1 MPHPAAIKKA
11 SRAKAAPA
19 TVSSKSPTITRID
32 ITHPSVYGRLKKT
45 EHDFWDILAP
55 KALAQSDQEN
65 TSQTH
70 LRDILQNS
78 LPALFKNIKVI
89 KIKKR

>member
-1 MPHPAAIKKA
+1 MSLTSPKQLLKSRCPQCPLCPDLTIRCQEGFSYALPHSP
-11 SRAKAAPA
+11 PA

-65 TSQTH
+65 TVK
-70 LRDILQNS
+70 LI
-78 LPALFKNIKVI
+78 
-89 KIKKR
+89 